1 MKRIFFYILVL
12 LLLVVFFWVSFDQ
25 STSMKII
32 FTSKDRMAPNP
43 SESTFVEISKSKP
56 HRLPSIPPILEDLQ
70 NRLPNLPVFSWLRM
84 KNMDNKDSADDSR
97 CSIYPDIMNIE
108 YSNKY
113 WQIFKSENATFYLY
127 SAILGIKTNKNIS
140 NIKQ

>member
-1 MKRIFFYILVL
+1 
-12 LLLVVFFWVSFDQ
+12 
-25 STSMKII
+25 
-32 FTSKDRMAPNP
+32 
-43 SESTFVEISKSKP
+43 
-56 HRLPSIPPILEDLQ
+56 
-70 NRLPNLPVFSWLRM
+70 M
-84 KNMDNKDSADDSR
+84 KNMDNKDSADDSSR